1 MTDNENRR
9 AEAIGI
15 CESIIMRLKDRPADA
30 MFPEEWAHLCR
41 QLVEIEDRV
50 YGHGEYAPANA
61 ASTKVTR

>member
-50 YGHGEYAPANA
+50 YGHGEYAKANA
-61 ASTKVTR
+61 VSTRATR